1 MSSGAN
7 FDANSLSAAVYLT
20 GNILI
25 DPLNNNQPI
34 DEAAIR
40 QYRLNSVR
48 SHAAR
53 HDLAAILLFDPIN
66 IRYANG
72 SRNMQV
78 WTMHNF
84 CRYALILTS
93 GPSIMFELPTGI
105 HLLKGLETIDSVRA
119 AWSTDY
125 FVTGY
130 RTAEIVSKWAQE
142 IDDLVRTYGGDNR
155 NVAVDRLDVDTA
167 LALIDCGLVPTDA
180 KKVMEHARSI
190 KSVEEIR
197 ALRLSLASCEAAMH
211 DLREK
216 VQPGMTE
223 QQALSI
229 LLAQSIRLGGEYPE
243 TRLMTSGPR
252 TNPWFHETSNRVIE
266 NGDFLSFDTDL
277 VGPMGF
283 YNDISRSWIIGDAK
297 ATDEQR
303 HLYAT
308 SLAQLETN
316 IELLT
321 PGLSF
326 LEYSAKSYQLPEK
339 YLANRYADVGHGC
352 GLGVEYPFLWYQE
365 DEQYGAYDGV
375 LEENMVVCIESYV
388 GEKDGHEGVKLE
400 QPVWITANGPIVLSD
415 FPLED
420 HLI

>member
-1 MSSGAN
+1 ML
-7 FDANSLSAAVYLT
+7 DSL
-20 GNILI
+20 N
-25 DPLNNNQPI
+25 LNTPI

-40 QYRLNSVR
+40 QFRLNSVR
-48 SHAAR
+48 SIAAR
-53 HDLAAILLFDPIN
+53 HDLAAVLLFDPIN

-93 GPSIMFELPTGI
+93 GPSIMFEMPTAM
-105 HLLKGLETIDSVRA
+105 HLLEELDTVDIVRP

-130 RTAEIVSKWAQE
+130 RTPEIVTKWARE
-142 IDDLVRTYGGDNR
+142 IDDLVRMYGGKNR
-155 NVAVDRLDVDTA
+155 SVAIDRLDVDTA
-167 LALIDCGLVPTDA
+167 LALIDCGLVPRDG
-180 KKVMEHARSI
+180 KKIMEHARAV

-197 ALRLSLASCEAAMH
+197 ALRLSLSTCEAAMYT
-211 DLREK
+211 LREQ

-223 QQALSI
+223 QEALSI
-229 LLAQSIRLGGEYPE
+229 LLAESIRRGGEYPE

-252 TNPWFHETSNRVIE
+252 TNPWFQETSDRVVQ

-297 ATDEQR
+297 PTGEQR
-303 HLYAT
+303 KLYAT
-308 SLAQLETN
+308 SRAQLETN
-316 IELLT
+316 ISLLT

-326 LEYSAKSYQLPEK
+326 LEYSNKAYQLPEK

-352 GLGVEYPFLWYQE
+352 GLGVEYPFLWYRE
-365 DEQYGAYDGV
+365 DEVFGAYDGV
-375 LEENMVVCIESYV
+375 FEENMVVCIESYV
-388 GEKDGHEGVKLE
+388 GEKDGYEGVKLE
-400 QPVWITANGPIVLSD
+400 QPVWISANGPVVLSD

-420 HLI
+420 HLD